1 MEKNFESPHSPKNPE
16 KIPGREGIKELETL
30 FDEAEAVFETEGRD
44 RAKTH
49 LTDIYNL
56 LMALNK
62 WDKANYLPLQWNKE
76 GDLTEEEFDELN
88 LRRKKLS
95 NAIGIMTANG
105 TIRHDLNKI

>member
-1 MEKNFESPHSPKNPE
+1 MGKKCESAPSPKIQE
-16 KIPGREGIKELETL
+16 KIPGREGIKELEAL
-30 FDEAEAVFETEGRD
+30 FEEAERVFETEGRD
-44 RAKTH
+44 AAKTH
-49 LTDIYNL
+49 LTGIYNM

-62 WDKANYLPLQWNKE
+62 WDRANYFPLQWNKD
-76 GDLTEEEFDELN
+76 GDLTEEEFDALN